1 MPLAPPWT
9 LTADEWLE
17 HIWTD
22 MSRRRLHSLT
32 SHLLRALQHLLKWQY
47 QPAGRQ
53 TGHSW
58 ADSIRAARKEARA
71 LLARYPS
78 LRPQDTAAL
87 ARAYPRARRAAQQET
102 GLPLATFPAHCPWTV
117 TQILDD
123 TFWPGEPLTGEEA

>member
-22 MSRRRLHSLT
+22 MRRRRRHSLT
-32 SHLLRALQHLLKWQY
+32 SHLLRALQHLLTWQY

-53 TGHSW
+53 MGHSW
-58 ADSIRAARKEARA
+58 ADSIRVARKEART

-78 LRPQDTAAL
+78 LRPQLGTVL
-87 ARAYPRARRAAQQET
+87 ARAYPLARREAQQDT
-102 GLPLATFPAHCPWTV
+102 GLPLATFPEHCPWTV
-117 TQILDD
+117 EQVLDEA
-123 TFWPGEPLTGEEA
+123 FWPEG

>member
-9 LTADEWLE
+9 LTVDEWLA
-17 HIWTD
+17 HIGTD
-22 MSRRRLHSLT
+22 MSRRRRHSLT
-32 SHLLRALQHLLKWQY
+32 THLMRALQHLLKWQY

-58 ADSIRAARKEARA
+58 ADSIRAARKEART

-78 LRPQDTAAL
+78 LRPQLTAAL

-102 GLPLATFPAHCPWTV
+102 GLSLATFPAHCPWTV
-117 TQILDD
+117 EQVLDE
-123 TFWPGEPLTGEEA
+123 TFWPELAAEAP